1 MAVVLIFL
9 ATFAAVALGGWVI
22 YALTHPVAA
31 GQGIVIFLCK
41 AVGVIALIAA
51 VVAWLG
57 HGLLQAV
64 PPALFM
70 VAFFVAA
77 NRLEHRWRR
86 W

>member
-1 MAVVLIFL
+1 MAIVLIFL
-9 ATFAAVALGGWVI
+9 ATFAAVAPGGWVI

-31 GQGIVIFLCK
+31 GQGLLIVLCK
-41 AVGVIALIAA
+41 GAGVITLITA

-57 HGLLQAV
+57 QGLAQAV
-64 PPALFM
+64 APALLM

-77 NRLEHRWRR
+77 NRLERRWRR

>member
-9 ATFAAVALGGWVI
+9 ATFAAVALGGWVL

-31 GQGIVIFLCK
+31 GQGILIFLCK
-41 AVGVIALIAA
+41 AAGIIALVTA

-57 HGLLQAV
+57 QGLLQAV

-70 VAFFVAA
+70 AVFFVAA
-77 NRLEHRWRR
+77 NRLERRWRR

>member
-31 GQGIVIFLCK
+31 GQG
-41 AVGVIALIAA
+41 
-51 VVAWLG
+51 
-57 HGLLQAV
+57 LLQGL

-77 NRLEHRWRR
+77 NRLERRWRR

>member
-31 GQGIVIFLCK
+31 GQGLLIVLCK
-41 AVGVIALIAA
+41 GAGVIALITA
-51 VVAWLG
+51 VVSWLG
-57 HGLLQAV
+57 QGLLPAV
-64 PPALFM
+64 PPALLT

-77 NRLEHRWRR
+77 NRLERRWRR

>member
-9 ATFAAVALGGWVI
+9 AVFAAVALGGWVI

-31 GQGIVIFLCK
+31 GQGLLIVLCK
-41 AVGVIALIAA
+41 AAGVIALITA

-57 HGLLQAV
+57 QGLLQAV

-70 VAFFVAA
+70 AAFFVAA
-77 NRLEHRWRR
+77 NRLERRWRR

>member
-31 GQGIVIFLCK
+31 SQGVLIFLCK
-41 AVGVIALIAA
+41 GAGVFALITA

-57 HGLLQAV
+57 QSLLQAA
-64 PPALFM
+64 PPALLM

-77 NRLEHRWRR
+77 NCLERRWRR

>member
-1 MAVVLIFL
+1 MAVVLIFF
-9 ATFAAVALGGWVI
+9 AAFAAVALGGWVI

-31 GQGIVIFLCK
+31 GQGILIFLCK
-41 AVGVIALIAA
+41 AAGVIALITAI
-51 VVAWLG
+51 VSWLG
-57 HGLLQAV
+57 QSLLQAV

-70 VAFFVAA
+70 VAFFIAA

>member
-1 MAVVLIFL
+1 MAIVLIFL
-9 ATFAAVALGGWVI
+9 AAFAAVALGGWVI

-31 GQGIVIFLCK
+31 GQGLLIFLCQG
-41 AVGVIALIAA
+41 AGVIALITA

-57 HGLLQAV
+57 QGLLQAV

-77 NRLEHRWRR
+77 NRLERRWRR

>member
-1 MAVVLIFL
+1 MAIVLIFL

-31 GQGIVIFLCK
+31 GQGLLIVLCK
-41 AVGVIALIAA
+41 GAGVITLITA

-57 HGLLQAV
+57 QGLAQAV
-64 PPALFM
+64 APALLM

-77 NRLEHRWRR
+77 NRLERRWRR

>member
-9 ATFAAVALGGWVI
+9 AVFAAVALGGWVI

-31 GQGIVIFLCK
+31 GQGLLIVLCK
-41 AVGVIALIAA
+41 AAGVIALITA

-57 HGLLQAV
+57 QGLFQAV

-70 VAFFVAA
+70 VAFFFFA
-77 NRLEHRWRR
+77 NRLERRWRP